1 MANDPINQQPFQGFV
16 RLSGAPEE
24 SVSALGPLSHLVGTW
39 VGNQGWNMIAV
50 PVTADDGSETFKLEV
65 MRMTET
71 ITFSPIGAPVPN
83 KGYPEPT
90 FVVGVQY
97 ELRVSDSETNQPLHI
112 ENGMWLLLDKDP
124 IPGAPSI
131 ARQSV
136 IPHGDSLLALG
147 TYSIKKGPPDIPDI
161 NAVPFPGPK
170 PEAGYTDAWIGP
182 PVDGFSRINPNQTL
196 KDFIKQQDILET
208 TTLIVSTENDGGIV
222 NIPFIVRNANATAFQ
237 CVFWIEKVKSATGDV
252 FEQLQ
257 YSQQTNLNFISQFG
271 NPSQLIM
278 WPHVNINT
286 LVKQ

>member
-1 MANDPINQQPFQGFV
+1 MPNDPITQQPFQGFV
-16 RLSGAPEE
+16 RLSGDPEE
-24 SVSALGPLSHLVGTW
+24 VMNSLGPLSHLLGTW

-50 PVTADDGSETFKLEV
+50 PVTATDGSETFKLEV

-71 ITFSPIGAPVPN
+71 MTFSPIGAPVPN

-90 FVVGVQY
+90 QVVGVMY
-97 ELRVSDSETNQPLHI
+97 ELRVSDSDTNQPLHV
-112 ENGMWLLLDKDP
+112 ENGMWLLLDKNP

-147 TYSIKKGPPDIPDI
+147 NYFVTEGPPDIPDI
-161 NAVPFPGPK
+161 NAVPDPSPK
-170 PEAGYTDAWIGP
+170 ALAGYTDAWIGP

-196 KDFIKQQDILET
+196 KDFIAMQKILET
-208 TTLIVSTENDGGIV
+208 VTLVVSTENNGGIV
-222 NIPFIVRNANATAFQ
+222 NIPFIVKNANATAFE
-237 CVFWIEKVKSATGDV
+237 CAFWIEKVQSPTGEV

-257 YSQQTNLNFISQFG
+257 YSQQTNLNFIPQFG